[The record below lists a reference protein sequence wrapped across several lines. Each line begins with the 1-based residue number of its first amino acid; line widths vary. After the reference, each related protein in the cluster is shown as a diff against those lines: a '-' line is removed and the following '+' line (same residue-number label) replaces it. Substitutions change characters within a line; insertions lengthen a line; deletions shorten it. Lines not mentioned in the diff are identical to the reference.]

1 MPLKSVT
8 FFMSDNQKLIHREI
22 SWLYFNARVLQEA
35 GDARVPLIERM
46 RFLGIFSNN
55 LDEFFRVRVAT
66 LRRLQKLEKRNSIE
80 LNFPVQHLLNQIQ
93 DIVIHLQEKFQIHY
107 QTILKELTKKNI
119 HIIDENALNTKQQ
132 AFLSVYYKD
141 IVEPLL
147 VPIMLRN
154 VPKFPYLKDNSI
166 YLFVAFSS
174 KETSKKQY
182 SLIEIP
188 TAQLSRFVEVPS
200 FGKRKYIIYLDD
212 VIRFCLPQVFAIF
225 NPEKIESYIIK
236 ITRDAELDLDDDIS
250 ESFYDKL
257 KKSVER
263 RKKGDPV
270 RFIHDDR
277 LPVKYLSYLLKRMNL
292 KEEDNVIGGGRYHNF
307 KDFIRFPNVGEAK
320 LVYPRKPVLSHTGL
334 QYSNSILNVMSH
346 KDILL
351 HFPYQNFDYVIDMLR
366 EAAIDPLVKSIKI
379 SLYRVASDS
388 KIVNALINAARN
400 GKEVLAV
407 VELQA
412 RFDEEANL
420 TWSKLLT
427 DEGVTI
433 LFGISGL
440 KVHAKMIHIVR
451 EEQGENRD
459 YAYISTGNFHE
470 GTAKIYSDV
479 SLLTS
484 SRELAHE
491 VGMVFNFIE
500 RPYIPLKLKHLLLS
514 PIYMRDQL
522 SELIR
527 FEMDQA
533 MVGNKAYIRIKLN
546 SLLDESMIQL
556 LYEASSCGVKI
567 DLNVR
572 GICALI
578 PGVKGLSENIRAISI
593 VDKYLE
599 HSRVFIFHHGGENLT
614 YISSADWMQRNLDM
628 RVEIAAPIYDHDLK
642 AELSD
647 FFNLQWNDNQKAR
660 IFDAGNSD
668 KYVKSSGKAVRS
680 QEDFYTYLEKK
691 GKKG

>member
-1 MPLKSVT
+1 
-8 FFMSDNQKLIHREI
+8 MSENQKLIHREI

-80 LNFPVQHLLNQIQ
+80 LNFPVQQLLNQIQ
-93 DIVIHLQEKFQIHY
+93 DIVIRQQEKFQIHY
-107 QTILKELTKKNI
+107 QSILKELTKKNI

-132 AFLSVYYKD
+132 SFLSVYYKD

-225 NPEKIESYIIK
+225 NPENIESYIIK

-277 LPVKYLSYLLKRMNL
+277 LPVKYLTYLLKRMNL

-320 LVYPRKPVLSHTGL
+320 LVYPRKPVLSHIGL
-334 QYSNSILNVMSH
+334 QHSNSILNVMSH

-451 EEQGENRD
+451 EEKGEDRD

-484 SRELAHE
+484 SRELARE

-522 SELIR
+522 SDLIR

-533 MVGNKAYIRIKLN
+533 MVGHKAYIRIKLN

-556 LYEASSCGVKI
+556 MYEASSCGVKI

-599 HSRVFIFHHGGENLT
+599 HTRIFIFHHGGENLT
-614 YISSADWMQRNLDM
+614 FISSADWMQRNLDM
-628 RVEIAAPIYDHDLK
+628 RVEIAAPIYDQDLK

-668 KYVKSSGKAVRS
+668 KHVKSSGMAVRS

>member
-1 MPLKSVT
+1 MT
-8 FFMSDNQKLIHREI
+8 SDHQRFIHREI

-35 GDARVPLIERM
+35 GDPRVPLIERM

-66 LRRLQKLEKRNSIE
+66 LRRLQKLEKKKSIE
-80 LNFPVQHLLNQIQ
+80 LGFPVQHLLNQIQ
-93 DIVIHLQEKFQIHY
+93 DIVISQQDKFQVIY
-107 QTILKELTKKNI
+107 QSILKELTKKNI
-119 HIIDENALNTKQQ
+119 YIIDENDLNLTQQ
-132 AFLSVYYKD
+132 AFLNVFYKD
-141 IVEPLL
+141 VVEPLL

-166 YLFVAFSS
+166 YLFVAFNS
-174 KETSKKQY
+174 KETLKKQY

-188 TAQLSRFVEVPS
+188 TAQISRFVEVPS

-225 NPEKIESYIIK
+225 NPENIEAYIIK

-263 RKKGDPV
+263 RKKGEPV
-270 RFIHDDR
+270 RFIHDER
-277 LPVKYLSYLLKRMNL
+277 LPVKYLKYLLKRMNL
-292 KEEDNVIGGGRYHNF
+292 KEEDNVIAGGRYHNF
-307 KDFIRFPNVGEAK
+307 KDFMRFPNVGDDK
-320 LVYPRKPVLSHTGL
+320 LVYPKIQVLSHDKL
-334 QYSNSILNVMSH
+334 QHSNSILNVMA
-346 KDILL
+346 KRDILL
-351 HFPYQNFDYVIDMLR
+351 HFPYHNFDYVIDMLR
-366 EAAIDPLVKSIKI
+366 EAAIDPFVKSIRI
-379 SLYRVASDS
+379 SIYRVAADS

-420 TWSKLLT
+420 HWSKLLT

-451 EEQGENRD
+451 QEQGELRD
-459 YAYISTGNFHE
+459 YAYIGTGNFHE
-470 GTAKIYSDV
+470 GTAKVYSDV

-484 SRELAHE
+484 SRDLAHE
-491 VGMVFNFIE
+491 VGLVFNFIE
-500 RPYIPLKLKHLLLS
+500 RPYLPLKLKHLMLS

-522 SELIR
+522 TELIR

-533 MVGNKAYIRIKLN
+533 MVGNKAFMRIKLN
-546 SLLDESMIQL
+546 SLLDENMIQL
-556 LYEASSCGVKI
+556 LYEASACGVKI
-567 DLNVR
+567 ELIVR

-578 PGVKGLSENIRAISI
+578 PGVKGMSENIKAISI

-599 HSRVFIFHHGGENLT
+599 HTRVFIFYHQGENLT

-628 RVEIAAPIYDHDLK
+628 RVEIAAPVHDPHLK
-642 AELSD
+642 EELSD

-668 KYVKSSGKAVRS
+668 KYVKGTSKSIRS
-680 QEDFYTYLEKK
+680 QEDFYAYLVKK